1 MSHSKARVLLWFVKR
16 NFMTLEKNMGTVDR
30 IIRPT
35 LAAGIIAAYAA
46 GKIKGKVA
54 IGLLALSGIFIATSS
69 VGWCPAY
76 AATGIDTIVE
86 E

>member
-1 MSHSKARVLLWFVKR
+1 MIV
-16 NFMTLEKNMGTVDR
+16 EKNMGTVDR

-35 LAAGIIAAYAA
+35 LAAGIIAAYAT
-46 GKIKGKVA
+46 GKIKGNAA
-54 IGLLALSGIFIATSS
+54 IGLLALSGIFIATST

>member
-1 MSHSKARVLLWFVKR
+1 
-16 NFMTLEKNMGTVDR
+16 MTLEKNMGTVDR
-30 IIRPT
+30 IIRPA

-46 GKIKGKVA
+46 GKIKGNAA

-69 VGWCPAY
+69 VGWCPVY
-76 AATGIDTIVE
+76 AATGIDTVVE

>member
-1 MSHSKARVLLWFVKR
+1 
-16 NFMTLEKNMGTVDR
+16 MTLEKNMGTVDR
-30 IIRPT
+30 IVRPT
-35 LAAGIIAAYAA
+35 LAAGFIAAYAL
-46 GKIKGKVA
+46 GKLKGKAA

-76 AATGIDTIVE
+76 AATGINTIVE